1 MEKMETDVSDL
12 QEAIYPNNAETYF
25 IQNEHEAS
33 IQISNPVRN
42 IPIEVLGVI
51 VAFTVS
57 PSSFNRFIDVAHL
70 RGVCVSWRR
79 AALSTPGLCSE
90 LTVVL
95 DKWCTSDTRALNPKA
110 FISRMVEGLKPWLAI
125 LPRTRHYHLTLTS
138 LDPFRTWK
146 LDGVDEKHHIESAH
160 YLVSVSSTQP
170 GIVTLGSPEAVIG
183 AILLASLGFTCSVLK
198 LEILVMH
205 GNLPLHA
212 LNSVFP
218 NLEALDISCYLRR
231 SKHPA
236 FFHPSLRT
244 LHLSNLMDDIVLL
257 RWLFQYLPS
266 LCELSLNS
274 MRSLY
279 PFDDYDIPPTT
290 YAHRSLEILIPN
302 REDILFPLRYV
313 SFPSLRLLAIHGD
326 RFIEYD
332 NETFRRNIFTS
343 ILSRSLTIPLL
354 LSLHGMFEQRML
366 VPLLSSLPP
375 NTHLHFDISR
385 FSWRQNVGT
394 IYEGDLHKTIP
405 IESDN
410 IETIIC
416 GLWPVDLV
424 WLSTSIAQ
432 TARKHSSRPLT
443 VYLPTGYECWD
454 KVIHVKTSF
463 KDKGLNKSRF
473 RTNLQD

>member
-1 MEKMETDVSDL
+1 MEKMKNDV
-12 QEAIYPNNAETYF
+12 ANPKVNIYPNKAEKDITQKELDAGF
-25 IQNEHEAS
+25 KIRSPAQ
-33 IQISNPVRN
+33 N
-42 IPIEVLGVI
+42 IPPEILGVI
-51 VAFTVS
+51 FAFTVS
-57 PSSFNRFIDVAHL
+57 ASPFNRVINVAHL

-79 AALSTPGLCSE
+79 AALSTPGLWSE

-110 FISRMVEGLKPWLAI
+110 FISRMVEDLKPWLAI

-146 LDGVDEKHHIESAH
+146 LDRVDEKHHIELAH
-160 YLVSVSSTQP
+160 HLVSPTQP
-170 GIVTLGSPEAVIG
+170 GIVTLGSPAAVIG
-183 AILLASLGFTCSVLK
+183 AMLLASLGSTCSSLK

-218 NLEALDISCYLRR
+218 NLEALDLACYLRR

-279 PFDDYDIPPTT
+279 PFDDYDIPPTAH
-290 YAHRSLEILIPN
+290 AHRSLEILILN
-302 REDILFPLRYV
+302 REDILFPLHYV
-313 SFPSLRLLAIHGD
+313 SFPSLRLLVIYGHY
-326 RFIEYD
+326 FIEYD
-332 NETFRRNIFTS
+332 HETFRRNIFTS
-343 ILSRSLTIPLL
+343 ILSRSSTTPLL
-354 LSLHGMFEQRML
+354 LSLHGMLEQRML

-385 FSWRQNVGT
+385 FSWSQNVGT
-394 IYEGDLHKTIP
+394 IYEGGIHKTIP
-405 IESDN
+405 I
-410 IETIIC
+410 
-416 GLWPVDLV
+416 
-424 WLSTSIAQ
+424 
-432 TARKHSSRPLT
+432 
-443 VYLPTGYECWD
+443 
-454 KVIHVKTSF
+454 
-463 KDKGLNKSRF
+463 
-473 RTNLQD
+473 